1 MNEKMPEGLRWSIG
15 WIFYTCI
22 QPYILLTIADLELIR
37 EQNISIFKLMPGYYT
52 FSSMFYANG
61 NLPSL
66 PSTYY
71 VFQILK

>member
-37 EQNISIFKLMPGYYT
+37 EQNISIFKLMPGIHFHQCFMQMEIYPHFHPLIT
-52 FSSMFYANG
+52 FFRY
-61 NLPSL
+61 
-66 PSTYY
+66 
-71 VFQILK
+71 